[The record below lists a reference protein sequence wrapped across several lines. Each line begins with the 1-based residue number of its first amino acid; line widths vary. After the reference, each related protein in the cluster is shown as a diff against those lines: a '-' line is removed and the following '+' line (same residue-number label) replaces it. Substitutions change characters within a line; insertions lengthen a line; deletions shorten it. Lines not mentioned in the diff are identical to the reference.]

1 MINAALEEWKAERIE
16 ADKQALEDDPVKN
29 FQTRREEAEEA
40 LAEQLAKDEAFLE
53 GFVEKMQEAG
63 VEIHEMNS
71 DSSAQYVHIK
81 LVEKLK
87 QRMAFR
93 HDLIEREQATDVL
106 AKDVRFYEESY
117 TYKHS
122 KFGLSSPLSQFNPSK
137 TKAYTVLYRERL
149 YFLADESEKAR
160 FLQQPSK
167 YTINCEPVP

>member
-1 MINAALEEWKAERIE
+1 MINAALQDWIAERIE

-93 HDLIEREQATDVL
+93 HDLIEREQAIDVL
-106 AKDVRFYEESY
+106 AKDVKFYEESY

-137 TKAYTVLYRERL
+137 TKTNTVLYRERL

-160 FLQQPSK
+160 FL
-167 YTINCEPVP
+167 